1 MKIIEPLIKPKYNY
15 PETLEMA
22 KKIVELLEKEELEE
36 AEHIYWEMSSIW
48 RLRQLKMT
56 KDSASV
62 NSELAK
68 KYYYG
73 ENI

>member
-1 MKIIEPLIKPKYNY
+1 MEIIESIIKPKYSY
-15 PETLEMA
+15 PETLKMA
-22 KKIVELLEKEELEE
+22 KKMVELLEKEEFEE
-36 AEHIYWEMSSIW
+36 ANHICWEMSIW
-48 RLRQLKMT
+48 RLGLLKMI
-56 KDSASV
+56 KDSESV

>member
-1 MKIIEPLIKPKYNY
+1 MKITEPLIKPKYNY

-22 KKIVELLEKEELEE
+22 RKMVELLEKEEFEE
-36 AEHIYWEMSSIW
+36 AGHIYWEMSIW
-48 RLRQLKMT
+48 RLGQLKMI
-56 KDSASV
+56 KDSESV